1 MKKIIRLILKII
13 MLTRYKKSMNTL
25 IQSYLYKDKAF
36 LKDCTEK
43 QLGEL
48 VRLANQG
55 YYNNDKPIMSD
66 LQYDKLKLFIED
78 KFPHSEINK
87 IVPHTTITI
96 TKNKVSL
103 PYEMWSMDKIVKEQ
117 KVTKKLKNINH
128 DQLISAKLDGIS
140 LMMTTEKGDMK
151 LYTRG
156 NGKYG
161 QDVSHLAPYLK
172 IPHIPYAS
180 VRGELLIKKETFDKK
195 YSKKFA
201 NARNFVSG
209 VVNAKNVNVNMIK
222 DLDFVAY
229 ELIEPERTPFEQF
242 SFLEKFKLNV
252 VKHIKYPCQSKRK
265 LKLKDVQNV
274 YIDWRANYEYEIDG
288 LILCNNIIV
297 PRISG
302 NPKHAWAFKMI
313 LDEQIATSVVEEM
326 IWSPSKDGYLKPK
339 IRIKPVR
346 LCGAKIT
353 YVTVHNEEWRRKN
366 GIDVGAEIQ
375 IIRSG
380 DVIPKVHKVLKKVK
394 VKNPPKEFKVK
405 MKGVDYVLEN
415 PNDNSI
421 VKMKYIHAF
430 FVQIG
435 TVGLGRGNVKRIMEA
450 GYNNVQDILNMKFDD
465 FMKVEGFK
473 EKTSMKLVKSIRD
486 SIDTVELPEL
496 MIATNIFGRGLGVKK
511 IRLILENYP
520 TILTERETYNKKV
533 EKIADING
541 FQVKTAKKFV
551 DHISEFIQFVN
562 VIGIQYKVLK
572 VKKKKKYNMAHPL
585 YGKKIVITG
594 FRDKNMEKYLKD
606 NGINV
611 STSVTKN
618 TDIVVYNQMSNSSKM
633 KKAKELKIQL
643 IQVNDFKTL
652 YIK

>member
-1 MKKIIRLILKII
+1 
-13 MLTRYKKSMNTL
+13 MNKL

-36 LKDCTEK
+36 LNVCTEK
-43 QLGEL
+43 QLGDL

-55 YYNNDKPIMSD
+55 YYNNDKPIMTD

-78 KFPHSEINK
+78 KFPHSKINK

-103 PYEMWSMDKIVKEQ
+103 PYEMWSMDKVIKDKQVI
-117 KVTKKLKNINH
+117 KKLKNINH
-128 DQLISAKLDGIS
+128 DLLISAKLDGIS

-161 QDVSHLAPYLK
+161 QDVSHLAPYLR

-180 VRGELLIKKETFDKK
+180 VRGELLIKKTTFKKK
-195 YSKKFA
+195 YSKHFA

-209 VVNAKNVNVNMIK
+209 VVNAKNVNVDMIK

-229 ELIEPERTPFEQF
+229 ELIEPQRTPFEQF

-252 VKHIKYPCQSKRK
+252 VRHIKLHLNEKRK
-265 LKLKDVQNV
+265 LELKDIQNV
-274 YIDWRANYEYEIDG
+274 YMDWRSNYEYEIDG

-339 IRIKPVR
+339 IRIKPVK

-380 DVIPKVHKVLKKVK
+380 DVIPKVHKVIKAVE
-394 VKNPPKEFKVK
+394 VKNPPAHFKVK
-405 MKGVDYVLEN
+405 MEGVDYVLEK
-415 PNDNSI
+415 PNDNHI
-421 VKMKYIHAF
+421 VKMKSIHAF

-450 GYNNVQDILNMKFDD
+450 GYDNVQDILSMKFED
-465 FMKVEGFK
+465 FMEVEGFK
-473 EKTSMKLVKSIRD
+473 EKTSKKLVESIKQ
-486 SIDTVELPEL
+486 SIETVELPEL

-520 TILTERETYNKKV
+520 NILIQPETYNTKV
-533 EKIADING
+533 EKIAKING

-551 DHISEFIQFVN
+551 DHISTFIIFININGLQS
-562 VIGIQYKVLK
+562 KVM
-572 VKKKKKYNMAHPL
+572 KKKQKKKYNMAHPL
-585 YGKKIVITG
+585 YSKKIVITG

-618 TDIVVYNQMSNSSKM
+618 TDIVVYNTMSNSSKM
-633 KKAKELKIQL
+633 KKANELNIQL
-643 IQVNDFKTL
+643 IQLNDFKAL

>member
-1 MKKIIRLILKII
+1 
-13 MLTRYKKSMNTL
+13 MLTRYKKTMNKL

-36 LKDCTEK
+36 LNDCTEK
-43 QLGEL
+43 QLGDL

-55 YYNNDKPIMSD
+55 YYNNDKPIMTD
-66 LQYDKLKLFIED
+66 LQYDKLKFFIED

-96 TKNKVSL
+96 TKNKVQL

-117 KVTKKLKNINH
+117 KVIKKLKNINQ
-128 DQLISAKLDGIS
+128 DQMISAKLDGIS

-180 VRGELLIKKETFDKK
+180 VRGELLIKKETFAKK

-209 VVNAKNVNVNMIK
+209 VVNAKNVNINMIN

-242 SFLEKFKLNV
+242 SFLEKWKLNV
-252 VKHIKYPCQSKRK
+252 VRHVKLHKKYKQLYEKYLQ
-265 LKLKDVQNV
+265 LKGIQNV
-274 YIDWRANYEYEIDG
+274 YTDWRANYEYEIDG

-326 IWSPSKDGYLKPK
+326 IWSPSKDGHLKPK
-339 IRIKPVR
+339 IRIKPVK

-380 DVIPKVHKVLKKVK
+380 DVIPKVHSVIKAVK
-394 VKNPPKEFKVK
+394 VKKPPAHFKVK

-415 PNDNSI
+415 PDDNFT
-421 VKMKYIHAF
+421 VKMKSIHAF

-435 TVGLGRGNVKRIMEA
+435 TIGLGRGNVKRIMES
-450 GYNNVQDILNMKFDD
+450 GYDNVQDILNMKFED
-465 FMKVEGFK
+465 FMEVEGFK
-473 EKTSMKLVKSIRD
+473 DKLSKKLVESIKQ
-486 SIDTVELPEL
+486 SIKTVELPEL

-511 IRLILENYP
+511 IRLIMESYP
-520 TILTERETYNKKV
+520 NILIKRETYSTKV
-533 EKIADING
+533 EKIAQING

-551 DHISEFIQFVN
+551 DHIANFIKFINVN
-562 VIGIQYKVLK
+562 GLQSKVTT
-572 VKKKKKYNMAHPL
+572 KKNKKKYNMAHPL

-594 FRDKNMEKYLKD
+594 FRDKNLEFYLKN

-611 STSVTKN
+611 SSSVTKN
-618 TDIVVYNQMSNSSKM
+618 TDIVVYNNMSTSGKI
-633 KKAKELKIQL
+633 KKAKELNIQL
-643 IQVNDFKTL
+643 IQLNDFKSL